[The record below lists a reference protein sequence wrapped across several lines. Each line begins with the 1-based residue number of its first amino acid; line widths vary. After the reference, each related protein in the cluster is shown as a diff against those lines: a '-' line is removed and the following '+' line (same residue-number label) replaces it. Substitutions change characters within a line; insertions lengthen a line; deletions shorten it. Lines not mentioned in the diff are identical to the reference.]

1 MDRCFRNSHK
11 PYSFDEL
18 LTYIN
23 SQLEEVFGDVI
34 KTRTLRNDIK
44 LFRDSEKG
52 FGAPLITDKFYEK
65 EVYYYEDP
73 NFSIAQCRPLED
85 EQYILDA
92 AIQLLER
99 YEENPYYNKLSEALL
114 YLEDKGHTID
124 IETDKYVLYYD
135 KNEAYEGLNLLKPF
149 YMAIKKQKVLQ
160 ICYQGFKDRIDN
172 KFIFHPHVLKQ
183 YNQRWFVFGY
193 NETSDKEKWSL
204 PLDSRIISY
213 KELPD
218 KTYIES
224 IVNWQDHFKQLVGIR
239 DQSMTNEHDQPET
252 VVLRFSDQRIDY
264 FKTKPIHPEWDE
276 YLDES
281 KKNQV
286 FFDCVINHEL
296 IQQILSYGN
305 DVEVLEPKALRSVI
319 AEKTKQM
326 LKHYD
331 D

>member
-1 MDRCFRNSHK
+1 MDRCFRKKYK

-18 LTYIN
+18 LTYVN

-44 LFRDSEKG
+44 LFRDPEKG
-52 FGAPLITDKFYEK
+52 FGAPLITDKFNGK

-73 NFSIAQCRPLED
+73 EFSIAQCRPLED
-85 EQYILDA
+85 ERYILDA
-92 AIQLLER
+92 AIQLMER
-99 YEENPYYNKLSEALL
+99 YDENPYYNKLSEALL
-114 YLEDKGHTID
+114 FLEDKGHTID
-124 IETDKYVLYYD
+124 IETDTYVLYYD

-160 ICYQGFKDRIDN
+160 ICYQGFKDRIVN
-172 KFIFHPHVLKQ
+172 NFIFHPHVLKQ

-193 NETSDKEKWSL
+193 NETSDKEKWSF
-204 PLDSRIISY
+204 PLDSRIISFN
-213 KELPD
+213 ELPE
-218 KTYIES
+218 KSYTES
-224 IVNWQDHFKQLVGIR
+224 NVNWHDHFKQLVGIR
-239 DQSMTNEHDQPET
+239 DQSMTNELDQPET

-286 FFDCVINHEL
+286 FFDCIINYEL

-326 LKHYD
+326 LGYYEE
-331 D
+331 